1 MYMSG
6 EVVYWK
12 ALAAEETIDCNTV
25 LAEVQ
30 QRCCLPLEEYMVRL
44 FTTDGWRVPETDAM
58 RGEYSLVVERN
69 PIFEKDYLT
78 DANGDVLPL
87 WVHNLPGCSKLGF
100 LAYLDINTALE
111 ARIELPEIKL

>member
-1 MYMSG
+1 M
-6 EVVYWK
+6 
-12 ALAAEETIDCNTV
+12 AAEDTITCNTV
-25 LAEVQ
+25 LAEVR
-30 QRCCLPLEEYMVRL
+30 QRCCLPFEEYMVRL
-44 FTTDGWRVPETDAM
+44 FTTDSWRVPETDAV

-69 PIFEKDYLT
+69 PHFEKDYLT

-100 LAYLDINTALE
+100 LAYLDINTAVE